1 MLGGFVQI
9 SLILAGPAIVEPAI
23 KTTNPVNIDASF
35 FEGRWAFEEDTCEMP
50 TNWTMIAG
58 GNFVSEDLVGTWD
71 WSEGRLTLNLTDL
84 AIDEET
90 GESGGKFQMDGPV
103 EIVASNLFKM
113 TVEPDI
119 YSMKRCPN

>member
-1 MLGGFVQI
+1 MLGGFVQV
-9 SLILAGPAIVEPAI
+9 SLILAGPSIAEPAVLSADPI
-23 KTTNPVNIDASF
+23 INDASY
-35 FEGRWAFEEDTCEMP
+35 FEGRWAFEEEACDIP

-71 WSEGRLTLNLTDL
+71 WSDGRLTLNLTDL

-90 GESGGKFQMDGPV
+90 GESGGRFQMDGPV
-103 EIVASNLFKM
+103 EIVTANLFKM

-119 YSMKRCPN
+119 YNMKRCPD

>member
-9 SLILAGPAIVEPAI
+9 SLLLAGPSIAEPAVPSA
-23 KTTNPVNIDASF
+23 NPVNNDASY
-35 FEGRWAFEEDTCEMP
+35 FEGRWAFEEEACDMP

-71 WSEGRLTLNLTDL
+71 WSDGRLTLNLTDL

-103 EIVASNLFKM
+103 EIVAANLFNM

-119 YSMKRCPN
+119 YNMKRCPN